1 MATVTAV
8 IVVLAFLSGCVTAV
22 VGVWVGRGQSPVSLV
37 LNWAAATLVLQA
49 LAACI
54 AIVHA
59 RVGPSDHRIAERTPA
74 PDERDRRTAA
84 SGSAD
89 RE

>member
-1 MATVTAV
+1 MASVTAL

-54 AIVHA
+54 AVVHA
-59 RVGPSDHRIAERTPA
+59 RVGPGEDHPERGPA
-74 PDERDRRTAA
+74 PREPDRPAGSDRR
-84 SGSAD
+84 SGG
-89 RE
+89 